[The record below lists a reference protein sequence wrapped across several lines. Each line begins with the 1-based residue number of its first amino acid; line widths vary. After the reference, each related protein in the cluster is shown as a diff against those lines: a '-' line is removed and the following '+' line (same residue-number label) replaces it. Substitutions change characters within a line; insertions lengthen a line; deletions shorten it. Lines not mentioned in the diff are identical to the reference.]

1 MKHLPA
7 RSASVLTPAPS
18 GGARPVHD
26 QTMSPASFTGW
37 LSVGQLVGWGSV
49 FYAFSMLMEPVEREL
64 GLGRSG
70 VSLAFSVAL
79 LAEGLA
85 AFAVGR
91 WIDKGHERRVMATG
105 SALAGACLLGLSQ
118 VHTAQGWMLGWL
130 GLGLAMS
137 ATLYTPAFAVLTRRY
152 PLNFRRQIITV
163 TFLGGLA
170 STVFIPLMAWLLHAV
185 GWRHML
191 WVLAA
196 CQWLVCLPIHL
207 RLLRSPA
214 GTTAHARRAHH
225 THPTPDSYRQALRQ
239 PAFALIGVFVVL
251 MLSVSVALAAHLV
264 NLLTESGLP
273 RAWVVALPATV
284 GLVQVAGRA
293 MLYFFEHRASV
304 HTVNRWSPALI
315 PAGLLVL
322 LAALAWLSV
331 WPAASV
337 AATLVFVVLY
347 GLGNGMLTIVKGT
360 AIAQYVSQTH
370 AASLNGALGV
380 PTALGRA
387 AAPWLL
393 GVLWTPQA
401 GYSHG
406 LWALLLASVV
416 ALVALAAAQ
425 RLSAQ
430 R

>member
-1 MKHLPA
+1 M
-7 RSASVLTPAPS
+7 
-18 GGARPVHD
+18 HD
-26 QTMSPASFTGW
+26 QAMSPASFTGW

-91 WIDKGHERRVMATG
+91 WIDQGHERRVMATG

-214 GTTAHARRAHH
+214 PRQTDPAPAHHLRPTTA
-225 THPTPDSYRQALRQ
+225 DSYRQALRQ

-293 MLYFFEHRASV
+293 MLYFFEHRTSV

-393 GVLWTPQA
+393 GVLWTPQV